1 MYKTILENN
10 WRKPFWKW
18 LENKNDDIKKYL
30 PNLTFYV
37 FGGECLL
44 EAEVDEQLFKAYFQI
59 IDKNIHTKRE
69 LIYKYAKEDVDVD
82 VDDMAKLRLLIEDDK
97 KFIPMKVIEFMY
109 IEYPEEIG
117 NCLSHFY
124 SYLRCNKNVNLLV
137 PFFTD
142 IYDKLEKD

>member
-10 WRKPFWKW
+10 WRRPFRKW

-37 FGGECLL
+37 FGRECLL
-44 EAEVDEQLFKAYFQI
+44 EAEVDEHLFKVYFQI

-69 LIYKYAKEDVDVD
+69 LIYEYAKEDVDT
-82 VDDMAKLRLLIEDDK
+82 DDMAKLRLLIEDDK

-109 IEYPEEIG
+109 MGYPEEIG

-142 IYDKLEKD
+142 IYDKLERD